1 MTFWERSI
9 LLKNGQFDHLK
20 RLSWICSHFSDDF
33 LLEETSVSLNMGLYF
48 RLTMTTFTLEN
59 VSILFYKKNWK
70 KKFLNEMSGKNFDFF
85 CLLAV
90 SEIIS

>member
-1 MTFWERSI
+1 
-9 LLKNGQFDHLK
+9 
-20 RLSWICSHFSDDF
+20 
-33 LLEETSVSLNMGLYF
+33 
-48 RLTMTTFTLEN
+48 MTTFTLEN

-85 CLLAV
+85 CLLGV